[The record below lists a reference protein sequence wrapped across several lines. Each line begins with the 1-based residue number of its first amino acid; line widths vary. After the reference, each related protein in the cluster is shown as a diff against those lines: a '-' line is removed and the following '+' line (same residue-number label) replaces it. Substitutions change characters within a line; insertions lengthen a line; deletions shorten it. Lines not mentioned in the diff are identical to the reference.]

1 MTHTQTTYTNR
12 IALRAGKKGAR
23 PAEVGA
29 LASVFEKSATEL
41 KQSKLLKCK
50 QTLQIATFNVGTLNR
65 IGQLPELIA
74 SAEEHK
80 IDIICIQ
87 EHRYTHTEDI
97 KYHETGNGW
106 SLATVS
112 AWKNSV
118 NAAVGGVGLLI
129 GPRALKTLNSI
140 EKIQPRMMVAT
151 FNGNPRAT
159 IVSCY
164 SPTNV
169 SEENEIVTFYDEL
182 SSLVRSIPKHN
193 MLVIGGDMNAQI
205 GKNGNNKYSLHN
217 TSNRNGQH
225 LTDFM
230 IENRLACLNTNY
242 QKRGGKLWTYTY
254 ANNTKAQ
261 IDYVLINK
269 KWKNSALNCE
279 AYSSFEGVSTDH
291 RIVTAKIRLSLR
303 KNDKRTATTKQYDW
317 ALLNNKDVRDKYVL
331 ELRNRFET
339 LQEKTEKSTPND
351 EYENFVNAHL
361 EAAAKYIPTKI
372 KTKYRVPWETL
383 AVREKRALVKTASK
397 NYRKNPTNTNA
408 LKLKTAQYQLA
419 GIYIKEQTEYIQNQ
433 IDKIRDS
440 VEDRQSR
447 IAWQTINEVS
457 RRKNTAKAK
466 LKAANQQERI
476 KLWKQHFENL
486 LGNPPKITHEP
497 ITRIISKQLDIK
509 LGPFTQEEL
518 DSVLRKIKNR
528 KAAGLDEIPPEV
540 WKTRQFDDI
549 LLRHCNAVYNQ
560 NPIDRWTKGCILPF
574 PKKGDLGLAKN
585 YRGITL
591 TSIAAKIYNALLRN
605 RIEPKI
611 DNILRKNQNGFR
623 RNRSTTSQILT
634 IRRILEGVRA
644 KNLQATLIFVDFTKA
659 FDSIHRGKME
669 QILLAYGIPK
679 ETVAAITILYRNT
692 KVKVRSPDG
701 DTEYFDIVAGVL
713 QGDTLAPYLFI
724 ICLDYV
730 LRTSIDKIKENGFEL
745 TKKRSRRYPATT
757 IADADYADDIAIL
770 ANTPDQAE
778 TLLHSLEGAAASIGL
793 HVNAHKTEYMC
804 YNQTGDISTLEGT
817 PLKLVDKFTYLG
829 SSVESTEKDI
839 ETRLTKAWTA
849 INRLSTIWKSD
860 LTDKMKRSFF
870 QAAVTS
876 ILLYGCTTWTLT
888 KRLKKE
894 LDGNYTR
901 MLRAI
906 LNKSWQQHPTRHQLY
921 GHLPPITK
929 TIQVRRT
936 RHAGHCWRSRDE
948 LIRDVL
954 LWIPTHGREKQD
966 DQLKRTFS
974 SYVRIQVVVLKTC
987 LGRWTIGRS
996 GERGSGIS
1004 VLPARYDDDDDMR
1017 KQNLTLDNQ
1026 QWSICHKIQRTN
1038 ERYTCSMHTHC
1049 I

>member
-1 MTHTQTTYTNR
+1 MLKTKRIYKKFFSILNDILPMEEVLSKYTVSFTSMYNSLFLCLSLTHTHTHTHTLKHTHTHIYIYIYIRAHTQTRTHTDTHTHTHTHTHIY
-12 IALRAGKKGAR
+12 IYIYVYLGSISS
-23 PAEVGA
+23 
-29 LASVFEKSATEL
+29 LM
-41 KQSKLLKCK
+41 
-50 QTLQIATFNVGTLNR
+50 QISLN
-65 IGQLPELIA
+65 I
-74 SAEEHK
+74 
-80 IDIICIQ
+80 IDILCLHIFFWIRSNSRITFIVFWGNWFIYCPYGQYKNQFPQNTIKVILEFERIQKKICR
-87 EHRYTHTEDI
+87 H
-97 KYHETGNGW
+97 KM
-106 SLATVS
+106 
-112 AWKNSV
+112 
-118 NAAVGGVGLLI
+118 
-129 GPRALKTLNSI
+129 SI
-140 EKIQPRMMVAT
+140 M
-151 FNGNPRAT
+151 F
-159 IVSCY
+159 
-164 SPTNV
+164 
-169 SEENEIVTFYDEL
+169 NEI
-182 SSLVRSIPKHN
+182 
-193 MLVIGGDMNAQI
+193 
-205 GKNGNNKYSLHN
+205 
-217 TSNRNGQH
+217 
-225 LTDFM
+225 
-230 IENRLACLNTNY
+230 
-242 QKRGGKLWTYTY
+242 
-254 ANNTKAQ
+254 
-261 IDYVLINK
+261 
-269 KWKNSALNCE
+269 
-279 AYSSFEGVSTDH
+279 
-291 RIVTAKIRLSLR
+291 
-303 KNDKRTATTKQYDW
+303 
-317 ALLNNKDVRDKYVL
+317 
-331 ELRNRFET
+331 
-339 LQEKTEKSTPND
+339 
-351 EYENFVNAHL
+351 
-361 EAAAKYIPTKI
+361 
-372 KTKYRVPWETL
+372 
-383 AVREKRALVKTASK
+383 
-397 NYRKNPTNTNA
+397 
-408 LKLKTAQYQLA
+408 
-419 GIYIKEQTEYIQNQ
+419 
-433 IDKIRDS
+433 
-440 VEDRQSR
+440 
-447 IAWQTINEVS
+447 
-457 RRKNTAKAK
+457 
-466 LKAANQQERI
+466 
-476 KLWKQHFENL
+476 
-486 LGNPPKITHEP
+486 
-497 ITRIISKQLDIK
+497 
-509 LGPFTQEEL
+509 
-518 DSVLRKIKNR
+518 
-528 KAAGLDEIPPEV
+528 
-540 WKTRQFDDI
+540 
-549 LLRHCNAVYNQ
+549 
-560 NPIDRWTKGCILPF
+560 CILPF

-757 IADADYADDIAIL
+757 ITDADYADDIAIL

-778 TLLHSLEGAAASIGL
+778 TLLHSLERAAASIGL

-888 KRLKKE
+888 KRLEKK

-929 TIQVRRT
+929 SIQVRRT

-954 LWIPTHGREKQD
+954 LWIPTHGRAKA
-966 DQLKRTFS
+966 
-974 SYVRIQVVVLKTC
+974 
-987 LGRWTIGRS
+987 GR
-996 GERGSGIS
+996 
-1004 VLPARYDDDDDMR
+1004 PARTYI
-1017 KQNLTLDNQ
+1017 Q
-1026 QWSICHKIQRTN
+1026 QLCEDTGCCPEDLPRAMNDREEWR
-1038 ERYTCSMHTHC
+1038 ERVRDIRAASTIWWWWWYIYMTVASK
-1049 I
+1049 